1 MAVAQR
7 VTVRMW
13 HPGPVNRVTN
23 GARSEGQRAQYPPKT
38 RRSPSES
45 LNEDRYRPGRRRTTA
60 EPLSASWTPDP
71 GQLEQDP
78 EQARKA
84 RRERGTARRIAKT
97 YGWRVY
103 ALPIL
108 IVITALV
115 VFNTAHS
122 SPQEAAGGSQSTGTG
137 GSGDSGLAEQPA
149 LPANLN
155 VPTAALPDGGGF
167 TQAGK
172 GSWHVVPLAGDGTS
186 GKRVGTGGRLYHY
199 TVEVEDGVD
208 PSSYAGDDSFARTVE
223 ATLSDTRSWVGTG
236 KVSLQRVD
244 GSFPNPDFRVRLT
257 SPITATRADLCGF
270 GIPFPTSCYIRG
282 FQRSVVINL
291 SRWVRGALAFGADM
305 GTYRQYAIN
314 HEVGHA
320 LGKSHVGCQDN
331 GALAPVM
338 MQQTFGVSN
347 DYVAQL
353 NQVDIYNSKAVP
365 TDGKT
370 CKPNAWPV
378 LNLGDTAP
386 TG

>member
-1 MAVAQR
+1 M
-7 VTVRMW
+7 
-13 HPGPVNRVTN
+13 NRVSN
-23 GARSEGQRAQYPPKT
+23 GAQSEGQRSQRLSS
-38 RRSPSES
+38 RRSRED
-45 LNEDRYRPGRRRTTA
+45 LGDRYQPGRRRTTG
-60 EPLSASWTPDP
+60 EPLSASWSPAP
-71 GQLEQDP
+71 GQLEQSAA
-78 EQARKA
+78 EARRA
-84 RRERGTARRIAKT
+84 RRERGKVRQAAKA

-108 IVITALV
+108 VVITALV
-115 VFNTAHS
+115 VFNTAREPAQQATNAS
-122 SPQEAAGGSQSTGTG
+122 ASTGTD
-137 GSGDSGLAEQPA
+137 GSTGDDISEKPA

-155 VPTAALPDGGGF
+155 VPTAALPEGGAF
-167 TQAGK
+167 TQSGK
-172 GSWHVVPLAGDGTS
+172 MTWHVVPLAADGTS
-186 GKRVGTGGRLYHY
+186 GKRAGTTGRLYHY

-208 PSSYAGDDSFARTVE
+208 PASYAGDDSFARTVE
-223 ATLSDTRSWVGTG
+223 ATLSDSRSWIGTG
-236 KVSLQRVD
+236 KVSVQRVD
-244 GSFPNPDFRVRLT
+244 ASFPDPDFRVRLT
-257 SPITATRADLCGF
+257 TPDTATRADLCGF

-282 FQRSVVINL
+282 FQHSVIINL
-291 SRWVRGALAFGADM
+291 ARWVRGALAFGADM

-320 LGKSHVGCQDN
+320 LGKSHVGCQQN

-353 NQVDIYNSKAVP
+353 NKVDIYNSTAVP
-365 TDGKT
+365 TDGKV